1 MYLNTLKIGICLLI
15 MTISL
20 GLSLTMPKSA
30 TSMLL
35 ASITIIVGTIPVSI
49 ARQKNKTDQF

>member
-15 MTISL
+15 MSILL